1 MKGRIKFPMEYFNV
15 EVITTPAEL
24 GQWMKERSLTKVWI
38 YERGCMS
45 AYTLIG
51 YIAKPT
57 V

>member
-45 AYTLIG
+45 AYTLVG